1 MLSSVDDTKLVVWA
15 LPSRLATDDL
25 MNPEPIK
32 VTDVS
37 GDPTVADVGE
47 MLLNEGRGL
56 DGGVVVVVLEPPPA
70 HPTRDVNRIAAPM
83 REI

>member
-1 MLSSVDDTKLVVWA
+1 
-15 LPSRLATDDL
+15 

-56 DGGVVVVVLEPPPA
+56 DGVVDPTLELEPPPPQLISSNKA
-70 HPTRDVNRIAAPM
+70 KDAIKTVQYGAMESLNRL
-83 REI
+83 